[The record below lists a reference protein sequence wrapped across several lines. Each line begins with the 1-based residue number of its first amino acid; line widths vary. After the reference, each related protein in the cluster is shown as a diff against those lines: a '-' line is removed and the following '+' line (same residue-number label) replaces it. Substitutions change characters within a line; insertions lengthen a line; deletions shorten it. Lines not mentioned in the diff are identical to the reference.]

1 LARKT
6 ICFSKDAL
14 VHDKVIGLLSNK
26 VEFGIDVHAEIQ
38 VSPTTDA
45 RFIKKLS
52 RILVSTTSRSG

>member
-1 LARKT
+1 M
-6 ICFSKDAL
+6 
-14 VHDKVIGLLSNK
+14 HDKVIGLLSNK